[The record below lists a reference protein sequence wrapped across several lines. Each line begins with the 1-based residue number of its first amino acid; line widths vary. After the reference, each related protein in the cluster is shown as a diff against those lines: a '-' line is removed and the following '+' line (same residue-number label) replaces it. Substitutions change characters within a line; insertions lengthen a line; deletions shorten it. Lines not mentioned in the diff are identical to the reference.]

1 MSKIA
6 ATVRTADRV
15 DYWIRRHVIS
25 YCDGSYPSQRKV
37 NSARDKRVVLS
48 AIGKCLKDE
57 YDALATP
64 IPPHLAALV
73 KQLETQN
80 RRPRNRNRRPR
91 KSRVSRMAKNFDRSN
106 LATLP

>member
-37 NSARDKRVVLS
+37 NSARDKRVVR
-48 AIGKCLKDE
+48 ID
-57 YDALATP
+57 DR
-64 IPPHLAALV
+64 
-73 KQLETQN
+73 ETEIDDQEKAGSVEWPKTSTARTSQPCPS
-80 RRPRNRNRRPR
+80 RR
-91 KSRVSRMAKNFDRSN
+91 SR
-106 LATLP
+106 T